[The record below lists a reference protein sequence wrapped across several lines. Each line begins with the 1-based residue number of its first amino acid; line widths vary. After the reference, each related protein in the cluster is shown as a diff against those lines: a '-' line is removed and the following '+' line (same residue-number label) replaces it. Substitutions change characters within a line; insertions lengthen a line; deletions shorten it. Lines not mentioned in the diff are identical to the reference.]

1 MRLRVDGLS
10 VRFHLPGATVHAVT
24 DARFELREGRCLALV
39 GESGCGKSVMAHAL
53 LGLLPANA
61 TVTGHAWLDLP
72 APDPAGGH
80 ARHGLPDLDAA
91 GGHVRHG
98 PLDEEATGGHTWH
111 GPPDD
116 PAVADR
122 PQPSRSATVPQGALE
137 EAALAGQA
145 VSDAAVPGQG
155 VAVAGRRVPD
165 VEARRAHGTAA
176 RGDAAT
182 RGRRERPVAAPDVPG
197 PVASEAGAGVTGDAP
212 AAGGGRMIDLVA
224 APEKVLAR
232 QVRGRLIGL
241 VPQSPAAHLTPVRT
255 ARAQLAETLR
265 ELGRPET
272 PEAVAERAGLRPHDL
287 DRYPH
292 QLSGGMAQRVANAL
306 ALAGDPPLIVADEP
320 TTGLDRPLVDA
331 TMAELRRLCDEGR
344 AVLVITHDL
353 RAAEQVADDL
363 AVMYA
368 GRVVELAEARQF
380 FAGPRHPYAKGL
392 LDALP
397 SRGFVPIPGQP
408 PELTR
413 LPDGCAFRPR
423 CTLATAA
430 CDEQPIMNG
439 VACHHA

>member
-1 MRLRVDGLS
+1 MNLRVDGLS
-10 VRFHLPGATVHAVT
+10 VRFRIPGAVVHAVT
-24 DARFELREGRCLALV
+24 DARFELREGRCLAVV

-53 LGLLPANA
+53 LGLLPGNA
-61 TVTGHAWLDLP
+61 TVTGHAWLDSL
-72 APDPAGGH
+72 
-80 ARHGLPDLDAA
+80 
-91 GGHVRHG
+91 
-98 PLDEEATGGHTWH
+98 
-111 GPPDD
+111 
-116 PAVADR
+116 
-122 PQPSRSATVPQGALE
+122 
-137 EAALAGQA
+137 
-145 VSDAAVPGQG
+145 
-155 VAVAGRRVPD
+155 
-165 VEARRAHGTAA
+165 
-176 RGDAAT
+176 
-182 RGRRERPVAAPDVPG
+182 
-197 PVASEAGAGVTGDAP
+197 
-212 AAGGGRMIDLVA
+212 DLVA

-265 ELGRPET
+265 ELGRAET
-272 PEAVAERAGLRPHDL
+272 PDALAERAGLRPQDL

-306 ALAGDPPLIVADEP
+306 ALAGDPPLILADEP

-344 AVLVITHDL
+344 AVLIITHDL
-353 RAAEQVADDL
+353 RAAEQVADDI

-368 GRVVELAEARQF
+368 SRIVERSEAGAF
-380 FAGPRHPYAKGL
+380 FAGPQHPYAKGL

-397 SRGFVPIPGQP
+397 SRRFAPIPGQP

-423 CTLATAA
+423 CPLATPA
-430 CDEQPIMNG
+430 CEDQPDMNEKG